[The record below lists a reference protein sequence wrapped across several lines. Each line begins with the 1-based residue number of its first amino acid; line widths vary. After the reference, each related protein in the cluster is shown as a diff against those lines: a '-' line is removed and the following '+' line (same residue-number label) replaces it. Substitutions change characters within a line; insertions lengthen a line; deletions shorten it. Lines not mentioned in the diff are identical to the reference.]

1 MAPVFCKSCSYLLSE
16 DAVELEVY
24 RLLFDVA
31 ELSARGARKGLIE
44 SQRQMNINHV
54 NTMFLTTIKNIWET
68 QMRATWSSIYLEVL
82 IQKKENAFA
91 EWRILIDELLET
103 HKDYSTQP
111 DDIKRLILGVP
122 IEPDYVQAPTI
133 VGDLKEKD
141 GK

>member
-1 MAPVFCKSCSYLLSE
+1 
-16 DAVELEVY
+16 
-24 RLLFDVA
+24 
-31 ELSARGARKGLIE
+31 
-44 SQRQMNINHV
+44 
-54 NTMFLTTIKNIWET
+54 
-68 QMRATWSSIYLEVL
+68 MRATWSSIYLEVL

-122 IEPDYVQAPTI
+122 IEPDHVQAPTI
-133 VGDLKEKD
+133 VGDLKEKH

>member
-1 MAPVFCKSCSYLLSE
+1 
-16 DAVELEVY
+16 
-24 RLLFDVA
+24 
-31 ELSARGARKGLIE
+31 
-44 SQRQMNINHV
+44 
-54 NTMFLTTIKNIWET
+54 
-68 QMRATWSSIYLEVL
+68 MRATWFSIYQEVL